1 MKYDHPRNQDIKAAV
16 ALIVTSDTRT
26 KETDVTGRIA
36 KEIIEEAGHTVAIY
50 EIVPNNTEK
59 IIMQLKSVSQDPSV
73 KVIITSGGTGISP
86 RDKTVSSLSPLF
98 KYEIHGFGE
107 LFRRISYEKIGVQGV
122 MSQATAGI
130 INGILIFCLPGSK
143 DAVTTALK
151 KIIIPALGHMLWEL
165 NRK

>member
-1 MKYDHPRNQDIKAAV
+1 MKHDHPRNQNIKTRI

-36 KEIIEEAGHTVAIY
+36 KEIIEEAGHTIAFY
-50 EIVPNNTEK
+50 EIVPNDTEK
-59 IIMQLKSVSQDPSV
+59 IRMQFKSINQDPSI

-86 RDKTVSSLSPLF
+86 RDKTVSSLRPLF
-98 KYEIHGFGE
+98 TYEIYGFGE
-107 LFRRISYEKIGVQGV
+107 LFRKLSYEKIGVQGV

-130 INGILIFCLPGSK
+130 INKILIFCLPGSK
-143 DAVTTALK
+143 DAVTLALK